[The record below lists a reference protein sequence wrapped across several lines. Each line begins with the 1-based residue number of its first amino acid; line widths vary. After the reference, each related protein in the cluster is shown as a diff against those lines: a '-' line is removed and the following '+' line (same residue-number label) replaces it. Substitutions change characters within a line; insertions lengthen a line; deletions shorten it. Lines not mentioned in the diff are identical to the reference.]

1 MLKEIH
7 FYFKEK
13 ANRKVADSIINE
25 IVFATKQ
32 LNDFPNSGV
41 EEETLKKLNQNH
53 RYLVKGNYKIIYKP
67 VKEGILITDV
77 FDTR

>member
-1 MLKEIH
+1 MVNFKIIWSDFAKKMLKEIH

-32 LNDFPNSGV
+32 LNDFPNSGS
-41 EEETLKKLNQNH
+41 EEETLKKLN
-53 RYLVKGNYKIIYKP
+53 
-67 VKEGILITDV
+67 
-77 FDTR
+77 

>member
-32 LNDFPNSGV
+32 LNDFPNSGS
-41 EEETLKKLNQNH
+41 EEETLKKLN
-53 RYLVKGNYKIIYKP
+53 
-67 VKEGILITDV
+67 
-77 FDTR
+77 

>member
-41 EEETLKKLNQNH
+41 EEETLKKLN
-53 RYLVKGNYKIIYKP
+53 
-67 VKEGILITDV
+67 
-77 FDTR
+77 